1 MDDKK
6 KKKKDIR
13 ARYDIPPEQWVTKS
27 PLEVPQTTQ
36 TPAIALG
43 HLLEFDSKTLLGKDE
58 TVSSQAHS

>member
-1 MDDKK
+1 MI

-13 ARYDIPPEQWVTKS
+13 ARYDIPPEQWVTKN
-27 PLEVPQTTQ
+27 PLEVPQTMQ